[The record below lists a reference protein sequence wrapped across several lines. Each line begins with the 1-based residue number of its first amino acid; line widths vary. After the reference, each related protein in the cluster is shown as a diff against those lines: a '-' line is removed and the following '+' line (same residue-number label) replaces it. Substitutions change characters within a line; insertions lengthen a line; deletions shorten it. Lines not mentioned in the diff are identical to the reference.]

1 MARDAAILY
10 IVGYLTLFI
19 SIGLILITIVFVYH
33 IIVTVEYGKNKS
45 ATDDTILI
53 LLIVGFFVSI
63 VQIVALFM
71 LANSKDEDIK
81 DKNTITRETTQRNT
95 SSENITKLRQLK
107 ELLDEGIITQ
117 EEFEKKKQQLI
128 DVDSKFLS

>member
-81 DKNTITRETTQRNT
+81 DKNAITRETTQRNT

-107 ELLDEGIITQ
+107 ELLDEGIH
-117 EEFEKKKQQLI
+117 KKNLRRRNNN
-128 DVDSKFLS
+128 

>member
-19 SIGLILITIVFVYH
+19 SIGLILITIVFIYH

-53 LLIVGFFVSI
+53 LLIVSFFVSI

>member
-33 IIVTVEYGKNKS
+33 IIVTVEYCKNKS

-107 ELLDEGIITQ
+107 ELLDEGIIIQ